1 MKKEEW
7 RYRQRLLP
15 DHLSAP
21 VHRHTILDSS
31 LFGIRFRFRAVT
43 THHGYDFRM
52 FYFLESGTA
61 FRLGYFS
68 ATNEAP
74 FDHLFTHNIIYLL
87 CLF

>member
-1 MKKEEW
+1 M
-7 RYRQRLLP
+7 RQAVLVEP
-15 DHLSAP
+15 KH
-21 VHRHTILDSS
+21 IE
-31 LFGIRFRFRAVT
+31 FRRAVT